1 MFEQITG
8 MMTVALS
15 PLLALNPLL
24 AVLIFSV
31 FLTGI
36 ITLINRFAVNRNLM
50 KEIKTKMTEIRENL
64 TKAQKEGNKED
75 TNKFLNEYMQT
86 NSKMMK
92 QNFKS
97 LAISMVLVFLFLPV
111 LSSHYKG
118 VVVAA
123 LPFSLPIIGSNM
135 GWLLW
140 YFFVSLTI
148 GWVIRKIIGE

>member
-1 MFEQITG
+1 MFEKITG

-15 PLLALNPLL
+15 PLFTLDPLI
-24 AVLIFSV
+24 AVFIFSV

-36 ITLINRFAVNRNLM
+36 ITLINRFAVNRKLM

-86 NSKMMK
+86 NSQMMK

-97 LAISMVLVFLFLPV
+97 LAISIVLVFLFLPV

-118 VVVAA
+118 VVVAT
-123 LPFSLPIIGSNM
+123 LPFSLPKIGSSM

-140 YFFVSLTI
+140 YFLVSLTI
-148 GWVIRKIIGE
+148 SWVMKKIVGE